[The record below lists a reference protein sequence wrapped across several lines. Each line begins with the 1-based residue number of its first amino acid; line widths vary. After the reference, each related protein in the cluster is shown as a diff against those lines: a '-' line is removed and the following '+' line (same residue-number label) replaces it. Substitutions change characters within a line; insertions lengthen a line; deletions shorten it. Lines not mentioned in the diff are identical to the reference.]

1 VKLYYIPREASMA
14 AHIVAREAGCDVELV
29 KVDFPTRRTERGDD
43 YWQVTAKGYVP
54 ALELDDGRVLTEVA
68 VVMQYLAD
76 GKPEAD
82 LVPPWGTFERY
93 RLLEALN
100 FVATEVHKPLATLFY
115 PAMTAEMKAFQRGYL
130 RRRLDALAAELDDR
144 DYVVGDRFG
153 IADAYLFTVLHW
165 AGPLDIDLAP
175 WSNVAAY
182 VSRIGARPAVA
193 DTMRIEGPGTFARP

>member
-1 VKLYYIPREASMA
+1 MKLYYIPREASMA

-43 YWQVTAKGYVP
+43 YWRVTPKGYVP

-76 GKPEAD
+76 GKPEAG
-82 LVPPWGTFERY
+82 LAPAWGTFERY

-115 PAMTAEMKAFQRGYL
+115 PDMTPDMQSFQRRYL
-130 RRRLDALAAELDDR
+130 RRRLDALARELHDR
-144 DYVVGDRFG
+144 EYLVGGRFG
-153 IADAYLFTVLHW
+153 VADAYLFTVLHW
-165 AGPLDIDLAP
+165 SDHHDVDLDP
-175 WSNVAAY
+175 WPNVAAY
-182 VSRIGARPAVA
+182 VARIGARPEVVE
-193 DTMRIEGPGTFARP
+193 TMRLEGPGTFARQ